1 LKLGW
6 LSVDAMLDNLSMS
19 EYVDWI
25 AYFGV
30 DWAKWKP
37 DQSPET
43 IAANLALSL
52 AGKNKKGK

>member
-6 LSVDAMLDNLSMS
+6 LSVDSMLENMSMS

-30 DWAKWKP
+30 DWSKWKP

-52 AGKNKKGK
+52 AGKRNK